1 MEFIPYQFHTV
12 CAKKKKKK
20 KRGLFV
26 NSEKQVCR
34 DLEEE

>member
-12 CAKKKKKK
+12 CAKKKKK